1 MAFHSR
7 LLSYTCSDAYSF
19 RNGYPLST
27 YIETLIITVEACG
40 VLLLVAHFQR
50 RLDAAFAGALPAL
63 PLRSPDIDPSPKRKP
78 LVPACCVH
86 SIAMRSR
93 SVPPRPP
100 GRASRAPN
108 AVLRKE
114 RACSMCRAA
123 PVCRPRPQLPRRRHL
138 GAERCTARG
147 TSPTRPPLPPRY
159 PNPPSPTPRYLNPS
173 PLRRPRHLAWR
184 DLEQPSLDG

>member
-1 MAFHSR
+1 MAFRSR

-86 SIAMRSR
+86 SITVTGWIM
-93 SVPPRPP
+93 
-100 GRASRAPN
+100 
-108 AVLRKE
+108 L
-114 RACSMCRAA
+114 ACA
-123 PVCRPRPQLPRRRHL
+123 
-138 GAERCTARG
+138 T
-147 TSPTRPPLPPRY
+147 
-159 PNPPSPTPRYLNPS
+159 
-173 PLRRPRHLAWR
+173 
-184 DLEQPSLDG
+184 

>member
-1 MAFHSR
+1 MAFRSR

-63 PLRSPDIDPSPKRKP
+63 PLRSPDIDQQKP

-86 SIAMRSR
+86 SITVHSRHARR
-93 SVPPRPP
+93 SVLV
-100 GRASRAPN
+100 A
-108 AVLRKE
+108 
-114 RACSMCRAA
+114 
-123 PVCRPRPQLPRRRHL
+123 LP
-138 GAERCTARG
+138 TQ
-147 TSPTRPPLPPRY
+147 S
-159 PNPPSPTPRYLNPS
+159 
-173 PLRRPRHLAWR
+173 
-184 DLEQPSLDG
+184 

>member
-1 MAFHSR
+1 MAFRSR

-78 LVPACCVH
+78 LVRACCVH
-86 SIAMRSR
+86 SQPRNHTPCDRGHRAVSKDPVIALYHHAVPFTPATPAGACWSR
-93 SVPPRPP
+93 SQR
-100 GRASRAPN
+100 S
-108 AVLRKE
+108 LEE
-114 RACSMCRAA
+114 RAGVQHVPRCS
-123 PVCRPRPQLPRRRHL
+123 
-138 GAERCTARG
+138 
-147 TSPTRPPLPPRY
+147 
-159 PNPPSPTPRYLNPS
+159 
-173 PLRRPRHLAWR
+173 
-184 DLEQPSLDG
+184 

>member
-1 MAFHSR
+1 MAFRSR

-78 LVPACCVH
+78 LVLLRAFYHPAVPFTPATPAGACW
-86 SIAMRSR
+86 SR
-93 SVPPRPP
+93 SQRSLEERAGVQHVPRCSCLQAAPSATSPPPP
-100 GRASRAPN
+100 GR
-108 AVLRKE
+108 
-114 RACSMCRAA
+114 
-123 PVCRPRPQLPRRRHL
+123 
-138 GAERCTARG
+138 
-147 TSPTRPPLPPRY
+147 
-159 PNPPSPTPRYLNPS
+159 
-173 PLRRPRHLAWR
+173 
-184 DLEQPSLDG
+184 